1 MTRLGKAISGFMAC
15 SCLALAG
22 PVYAATLV
30 VEDDAGHIG
39 LVNTSNGA
47 VSNVH
52 SLTTSGVPGVANGTS
67 VTLTDLAYTSSGALY
82 GNSFNYLYSLSPT
95 VSNGTATWVGP
106 TGTFNTQLN
115 ALVGNSTGGL
125 LGASNSS
132 TTIYNV
138 NTSTGALTA
147 SSYNSDGHVSA
158 GDLAFVGSTLYESA
172 VCGAFDCLINAS
184 LGTIVGDFSLNG
196 QHFDAAFG
204 LAYDGTTLWATSGT
218 SIYMV
223 TTTNADLT
231 FDKSFAGQ
239 GLDDA
244 NGATALLN
252 ATPIPAAL
260 PLFAGGLGMMGV
272 FGMRRKRKT
281 PIIAS

>member
-39 LVNTSNGA
+39 LVNTANGA

-52 SLTTSGVPGVANGTS
+52 TLATSGVPGVQNGTP
-67 VTLTDLAYTSSGALY
+67 VTLTDLAYTTNGNLY
-82 GNSFNYLYSLSPT
+82 GISFNYLYSLSPT
-95 VSNGTATWVGP
+95 LSNGTATWVGP
-106 TGTFNTQLN
+106 TGTFNTEMN
-115 ALVGNSTGGL
+115 ALVGNGTGL
-125 LGASNSS
+125 LGASNTS

-138 NTSTGALTA
+138 STTNGALTP
-147 SSYNSDGHVSA
+147 SSYSSDGHVSA

-184 LGTIVGDFSLNG
+184 LGTVIGDFMLNG
-196 QHFDAAFG
+196 HHFDGTFG
-204 LAYDGTTLWATSGT
+204 LAFDGTTLWATSGT
-218 SIYMV
+218 SVYAV
-223 TTTNADLT
+223 DLADADLT
-231 FDKSFAGQ
+231 FDTSFAGH

-244 NGATALLN
+244 NGATALLS

-260 PLFAGGLGMMGV
+260 PLFAGGLGIMGV

-281 PIIAS
+281 PVVVSL